1 MRSNR
6 IRTTALAATALL
18 AALSLTAC
26 SGDSGSSESSK
37 AGAAAPVANTIDKQA
52 TSQPETQPHSQPQ
65 TAAPETGATDAPVT
79 NSGTKTGGS
88 GSGSGTT
95 KNTAPP
101 ATSDGKNTSGST
113 DKAGNTAGPTSSST
127 KTVTCTGSNTKV
139 TVTKVS
145 RPINHLLLTV
155 TNAGSQLCNAY
166 YAPKLRFDDA
176 QAVFPILEDSQPQAV
191 VTLEP
196 GQSAYAAIGLT
207 GEPGSGPAPRKG
219 THLQVNFAG
228 KNPGST
234 TGTAAELTLPANT
247 YWDDNGFVTY
257 WQTEMADAL
266 QY

>member
-6 IRTTALAATALL
+6 IRTTVVAATALL

-52 TSQPETQPHSQPQ
+52 TSQPESHATSQPQSQPQ
-65 TAAPETGATDAPVT
+65 TAAPETGATEAPVT
-79 NSGTKTGGS
+79 NSGTKS
-88 GSGSGTT
+88 GGSGTT
-95 KNTAPP
+95 KNTVPP
-101 ATSDGKNTSGST
+101 VKTGAN
-113 DKAGNTAGPTSSST
+113 KAGNTASPTST

-145 RPINHLLLTV
+145 RPVNHLLLTV

-176 QAVFPILEDSQPQAV
+176 QAVFPILDDSQPQAV

-196 GQSAYAAIGLT
+196 GESAYAAIGLT
-207 GEPGSGPAPRKG
+207 GEPGSGPAPRKAA
-219 THLQVNFAG
+219 HLQVNFAG
-228 KNPGST
+228 KSNVGST
-234 TGTAAELTLPANT
+234 GTPAELTLPANT
-247 YWDDNGFVTY
+247 YWDDNGYVTY